1 VPYLGDTNYLR
12 SYGVKALHLE
22 EKEYYNNLNR
32 SGKSLVHL
40 PLGEPVVPE
49 VY

>member
-1 VPYLGDTNYLR
+1 VPYLGDMNYLR
-12 SYGVKALHLE
+12 SYGVKALLLE
-22 EKEYYNNLNR
+22 ENEYYNK
-32 SGKSLVHL
+32 SKSLRQKFSL